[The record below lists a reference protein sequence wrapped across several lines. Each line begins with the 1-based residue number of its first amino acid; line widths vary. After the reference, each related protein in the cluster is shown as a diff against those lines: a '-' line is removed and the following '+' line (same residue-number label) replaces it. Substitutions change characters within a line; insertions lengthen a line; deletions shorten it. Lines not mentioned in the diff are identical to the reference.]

1 MEVVGL
7 AVEVMDAAFEY
18 SQNSNVFS
26 NLSLKVNDG
35 EVLTILGPNGCGK
48 TTLLK
53 CLLGMLNLK
62 KGKIYINGD
71 IGYVPQS
78 YRVVFPYSVIDMVLM
93 GRARYIGMFST
104 PSSKDVKIAMESLQA
119 IGISHLEKRAFSEL
133 SGGEKQL
140 VLIARALASEAK
152 VMILDEPTSA
162 LDYKNQYHVLELI
175 YKLAHEKGLTVIVT
189 THYPEHAL
197 YISDK
202 ILLMS
207 KNGRGIFGDVDEI
220 LTEGNLSKIY
230 GINTRIISIP
240 HGKYYLKGIIPI
252 ISINKS
258 KSHNIDEMN
267 HEGKK

>member
-1 MEVVGL
+1 MG
-7 AVEVMDAAFEY
+7 VEVIDAAFEY
-18 SQNSNVFS
+18 SPKTKVFS

-35 EVLTILGPNGCGK
+35 EILTILGPNGCGK

-62 KGKIYINGD
+62 QGEIYINGKKATGVNFHN
-71 IGYVPQS
+71 IGYVPQI
-78 YRVVFPYSVIDMVLM
+78 YQIVFPYTVIDMILM

-104 PSSKDVKIAMESLQA
+104 PSSKDVKIAKESLKTV
-119 IGISHLEKRAFSEL
+119 GISHLEKRTFSEI

-152 VMILDEPTSA
+152 MMILDEPTSA

-175 YKLAHEKGLTVIVT
+175 YRLTHKKGLTVIMT
-189 THYPEHAL
+189 THYPEHAF

-207 KNGRGIFGDVDEI
+207 KNDKSIFGNMNEI
-220 LTEGNLSKIY
+220 LTESNLSKIY
-230 GINTRIISIP
+230 GINTKIVSIP
-240 HGKYYLKGIIPI
+240 HGKYDLKGIIPI
-252 ISINKS
+252 ISINV
-258 KSHNIDEMN
+258 HNVTP
-267 HEGKK
+267 

>member
-1 MEVVGL
+1 MGIKVI
-7 AVEVMDAAFEY
+7 DATFEY

-26 NLSLKVNDG
+26 NLSLRVNDG

-62 KGKIYINGD
+62 KGDIYINGD

-78 YRVVFPYSVIDMVLM
+78 YQIVFPYSVIDMVLM

-119 IGISHLEKRAFSEL
+119 IGISHLEKKAFSEL

-175 YKLAHEKGLTVIVT
+175 YKLTQEKGLTVIMT
-189 THYPEHAL
+189 THHPEHAL
-197 YISDK
+197 YVSDR
-202 ILLMS
+202 ILLMNKGS
-207 KNGRGIFGDVDEI
+207 KSMFGSVDEI
-220 LTEGNLSKIY
+220 LTEDNLSKVY
-230 GINTRIISIP
+230 GINTRIISVP
-240 HGKYYLKGIIPI
+240 HGKDYLKGIVPLVN
-252 ISINKS
+252 ISKVRR
-258 KSHNIDEMN
+258 KRGWWM
-267 HEGKK
+267 G